1 MKKSE
6 ITVSMPMT
14 SYEELIYYKNIY
26 HQLVKKLADCYDTNL
41 FDSNIEKNIQFNF
54 RKCEKITKEFI
65 SSRYQKAN
73 VEFVDIE

>member
-1 MKKSE
+1 MKNSE

-14 SYEELIYYKNIY
+14 SYEELIYFKNIY
-26 HQLVKKLADCYDTNL
+26 YQLVKELVNCYNTNL
-41 FDSNIEKNIQFNF
+41 FDNNVEKNIQFDF

-65 SSRYQKAN
+65 SSKYQDVN

>member
-14 SYEELIYYKNIY
+14 SYEELIYFKNIY
-26 HQLVKKLADCYDTNL
+26 HQLVKKLTDCYNTNL
-41 FDSNIEKNIQFNF
+41 FDNNVEKNIQFDF

-65 SSRYQKAN
+65 SSKYQDVD